1 MEEDNRAARM
11 PRDPRDSLLRA
22 IAAQACAERAAAKA
36 NGTPIPQEAAERLCR
51 DLSVAL
57 ACPPERAAAMLPKA
71 RARARAML
79 SAARLAKALSV
90 DALAQPLGIYIIY
103 IYP

>member
-1 MEEDNRAARM
+1 MEEANHGQPRA

-36 NGTPIPQEAAERLCR
+36 NGTPIPPEAAERLCR
-51 DLSVAL
+51 DLAIAL

-90 DALAQPLGIYIIY
+90 DA
-103 IYP
+103 

>member
-36 NGTPIPQEAAERLCR
+36 NGAPIPPESAARLYR
-51 DLSVAL
+51 DLAIAL
-57 ACPPERAAAMLPKA
+57 ACPPVRAAAMLPKA

-79 SAARLAKALSV
+79 AAARMIKDLAA
-90 DALAQPLGIYIIY
+90 DA
-103 IYP
+103 

>member
-1 MEEDNRAARM
+1 MEEANHASPRG

-36 NGTPIPQEAAERLCR
+36 NGAPIPPESAARLCR
-51 DLSVAL
+51 DLSIAL
-57 ACPPERAAAMLPKA
+57 ACPPEKAAALLPKA

-79 SAARLAKALSV
+79 AAARMIKDLAA
-90 DALAQPLGIYIIY
+90 DA
-103 IYP
+103 

>member
-1 MEEDNRAARM
+1 MEEANHGSPRA

-22 IAAQACAERAAAKA
+22 IAAQACAERAAARA
-36 NGTPIPQEAAERLCR
+36 NGTPIPPESAERLCR
-51 DLSVAL
+51 DMSIAL

-79 SAARLAKALSV
+79 SAARMIKDLAA
-90 DALAQPLGIYIIY
+90 DA
-103 IYP
+103 